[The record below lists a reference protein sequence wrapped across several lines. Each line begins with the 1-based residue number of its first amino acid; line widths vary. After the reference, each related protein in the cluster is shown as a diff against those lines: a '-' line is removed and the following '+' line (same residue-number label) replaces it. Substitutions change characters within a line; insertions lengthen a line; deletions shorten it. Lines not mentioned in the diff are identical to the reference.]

1 YVEST
6 YDARGNVTQTQAVAK
21 SGSGLAAI
29 TTYASYDTT
38 CSNPV
43 TCNSPNSI
51 TDARGNTTDFTYD
64 SSHGGVLTVTGPA
77 PTSGATRP
85 QVRYSYTLTNGEYRL
100 TGTSQCQ
107 TTSSCSGGSD
117 EVVTSLAYDANGNVT
132 SSSAGNGS
140 GTLTATA
147 TMTYDYL
154 GNLLTVDGPLSG
166 TADTGRIRYDAA
178 RQVVGTISP
187 DPDGSGSLKHRAVR
201 NTYDSTS
208 GLLTKVEQGT
218 VNSQSDTDW
227 AAFSSVEEVQTEY
240 DSNARPVKQKLVSGS
255 TVYALA
261 QTSYDALGQVE
272 CTAQRMNPA
281 IFSTITT
288 AACSL
293 GTQGTGSND
302 FGPDRIVKTA
312 YDAAGRVTTTTSA
325 YGVTGQ
331 QADDVT
337 TTYTSNGL
345 VQTVTDAESNKT
357 TYVFDGHDR
366 LSQTQYPS
374 ATKGAGTSNS
384 SDYEQPT
391 YETTAGGTGTS
402 GTVVAFRNR
411 AGESTGFTID
421 ALGRVTAKDLPGSE
435 PDVAYTFDLLGRM
448 TGASQTGNS
457 LSFTYDALGRNLT
470 QVGLQG
476 TVTST
481 WDIGGRR
488 TRITHPDGFY
498 VDQDYL
504 VTGEVSTIRENGATS
519 GAGVLATYAY
529 DDLGRRASL
538 TRGDGSVLSYSYDA
552 VSRLTSLADNLVGT
566 TYDQT
571 LGFGYTPANQIASN
585 TRSND
590 SYAWNG
596 HYNVNRNYTS
606 NGRNQYTATGSIT
619 PTYDGKGNLTSA
631 GSTTYGYSSE
641 NLLTSASGS
650 IVLAYDPALRLYQT
664 SGGSAGTTRLAYDG
678 TDLIAEYNSS
688 NAMLRRYV
696 HGPGAD
702 EPLVWYEGSGT
713 TDRRFLHP
721 DERGSIVA
729 VTNSSG
735 TTLSVNTY
743 DEYGIPGSANAGR
756 FQYTGQTWLAELG
769 MYYYKARIYSPTL
782 GRFLQTD
789 PIGYGDGMNMYA
801 YVGGDPVNGID
812 PTGMEDCA
820 EIVAAHGGCD
830 PVGTLIKILRSFG
843 IDTGNM
849 TTDDVLSTTAQVID
863 IAEGYE
869 KDGTPRNTRVSFGLI
884 TGSIGSSGGS
894 GKEGGTSNHPIV
906 LASLLKVADLRARII
921 GPSSGA
927 SPMACQGG

>member
-1 YVEST
+1 M
-6 YDARGNVTQTQAVAK
+6 
-21 SGSGLAAI
+21 
-29 TTYASYDTT
+29 
-38 CSNPV
+38 
-43 TCNSPNSI
+43 
-51 TDARGNTTDFTYD
+51 
-64 SSHGGVLTVTGPA
+64 LTATGPA

-107 TTSSCSGGSD
+107 TTSSCAGGAD
-117 EVVTSLAYDANGNVT
+117 EVVTSLAYDVNGNLT

-166 TADTGRIRYDAA
+166 TADIGRIRYDAA
-178 RQVVGTISP
+178 RQVVGTVSP

-227 AAFSSVEEVQTEY
+227 AAFSSLQEVQTEY

-255 TVYALA
+255 TIYALA
-261 QTSYDALGQVE
+261 QASYDALGRPE
-272 CTAQRMNPA
+272 CVAQRMNPA
-281 IFSTITT
+281 IFSTIAT

-293 GTQGTGSND
+293 GTQGSGSND

-337 TTYTSNGL
+337 TTYTNNGL

-357 TYVFDGHDR
+357 TYVYDGQDR

-384 SDYEQPT
+384 SDYEQPG
-391 YETTAGGTGTS
+391 YDANGNVTS
-402 GTVVAFRNR
+402 FRNR
-411 AGESTGFTID
+411 AGETIAFTFD
-421 ALGRVTAKDLPGSE
+421 ALNRMTAKDLPGSE
-435 PDVAYTFDLLGRM
+435 PDVAYTYDLLGHM
-448 TGASQTGNS
+448 ISAATSAQT

-470 QVGLQG
+470 QVGPHG

-488 TRITHPDGFY
+488 TRIAHPDGFY
-498 VDQDYL
+498 VDEEHL
-504 VTGEVSTIRENGATS
+504 VTGETTVLRENGATS

-538 TRGDGSVLSYSYDA
+538 TRGDGSVLSYGYDA

-571 LGFGYTPANQIASN
+571 LGFGYTPASQIASN

-590 SYAWNG
+590 SYAWTG
-596 HYNVNRNYTS
+596 HYNLNRSYTS

-619 PTYDGKGNLTSA
+619 PTYDAKGNLTSA
-631 GSTTYGYSSE
+631 GSMTYAYSSE

-650 IVLAYDPALRLYQT
+650 IALTYDPALRLYQT

-678 TDLIAEYNSS
+678 TDPIAEFNSS
-688 NAMLRRYV
+688 NGMLRRYV

-702 EPLVWYEGSGT
+702 EPLVWYDGSGT
-713 TDRRFLHP
+713 TDRRFLHS

-743 DEYGIPGSANAGR
+743 DEYGIPGSGNAGR
-756 FQYTGQTWLAELG
+756 FQYTGQTWLSELG

-782 GRFLQTD
+782 GRFMQTD
-789 PIGYGDGMNMYA
+789 PIGYGDGMNLYGYA
-801 YVGGDPVNGID
+801 GGDPVNAQD
-812 PTGMEDCA
+812 PSGLLGEDCA
-820 EIVAAHGGCD
+820 
-830 PVGTLIKILRSFG
+830 GTLILSACGDGLEARARMKKMIAFLEGESKGRELHLDPSAEGQKSEKAAAEYWANRWEAVIAMLPSDKELLSAIVHKGEYYLTIPHIVTIQSFRSENLGFSITLSAYGFSITSITAFIHNHSNGEGFSGYDINFAKSGYNFYSYERATGDLRLLQPKEARYAKEGSFG
-843 IDTGNM
+843 VNGC
-849 TTDDVLSTTAQVID
+849 
-863 IAEGYE
+863 
-869 KDGTPRNTRVSFGLI
+869 P
-884 TGSIGSSGGS
+884 GG
-894 GKEGGTSNHPIV
+894 GKCLP
-906 LASLLKVADLRARII
+906 ARR
-921 GPSSGA
+921 
-927 SPMACQGG
+927 